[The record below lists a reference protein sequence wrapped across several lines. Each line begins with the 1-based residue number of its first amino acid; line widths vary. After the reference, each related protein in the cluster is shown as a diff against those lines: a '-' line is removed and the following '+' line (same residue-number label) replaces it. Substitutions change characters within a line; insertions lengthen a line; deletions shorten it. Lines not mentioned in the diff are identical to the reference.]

1 MILRIQTFYLS
12 LAFFLSILIYTY
24 SFDTLHNTI
33 IGKSHFFLVSAIILI
48 FTILLYKKRSFQSFI
63 CLSLLILNLFV
74 LILISYNFI
83 NKLYLNL
90 VHILPILI
98 LIKQSLI
105 FFARK
110 SIIKDENLIRSI
122 DRLR

>member
-33 IGKSHFFLVSAIILI
+33 IGKSHFFLVSAIILV

-74 LILISYNFI
+74 LILIAYNFI

-90 VHILPILI
+90 VYILPILI

>member
-33 IGKSHFFLVSAIILI
+33 IGKSHFFLVSAIILL

-74 LILISYNFI
+74 LILIAYNFI

>member
-1 MILRIQTFYLS
+1 MILRIQTFYLFIA
-12 LAFFLSILIYTY
+12 LFLSIFIYIY
-24 SFDTLHNTI
+24 SFDTFQYTI

-48 FTILLYKKRSFQSFI
+48 FTILIYKKRSFQSFI

-74 LILISYNFI
+74 LILIAYNFI

-110 SIIKDENLIRSI
+110 SIVKDEKLIRSI

>member
-33 IGKSHFFLVSAIILI
+33 IGKSHFFLVSAIILV

-74 LILISYNFI
+74 LILIAYNFI

-90 VHILPILI
+90 VHILPILV

>member
-33 IGKSHFFLVSAIILI
+33 IGKSHFFLVSAIILV

-74 LILISYNFI
+74 LILIAYNFI

>member
-48 FTILLYKKRSFQSFI
+48 FTILLYKRRSFQSFI

-74 LILISYNFI
+74 LILIAYNFI

>member
-33 IGKSHFFLVSAIILI
+33 IGKSHFFLVSATILI

-63 CLSLLILNLFV
+63 CSLLLILNLFV
-74 LILISYNFI
+74 LILTTYNFI

-90 VHILPILI
+90 VHFLPILI

-105 FFARK
+105 FYARK

>member
-33 IGKSHFFLVSAIILI
+33 IGKSHFFLVSAIVLI

-74 LILISYNFI
+74 LILIAYNFI

>member
-12 LAFFLSILIYTY
+12 LAFILSIFIYTY
-24 SFDTLHNTI
+24 SFDTLHDTI
-33 IGKSHFFLVSAIILI
+33 IGKLHFFLISAIILV
-48 FTILLYKKRSFQSFI
+48 FTILLYKKRTFQSFI

-74 LILISYNFI
+74 FIFFTYNFI

-90 VHILPILI
+90 LYILPILI

-105 FFARK
+105 FFARR

-122 DRLR
+122 NRLR

>member
-33 IGKSHFFLVSAIILI
+33 IGKSHFFLVSAIILL

-63 CLSLLILNLFV
+63 CTSLLILNLFV
-74 LILISYNFI
+74 LILIAYNFI

>member
-74 LILISYNFI
+74 LILIAYNFI

>member
-33 IGKSHFFLVSAIILI
+33 IGKSHFFLVSAIILL

-63 CLSLLILNLFV
+63 CSLLLILNLFV
-74 LILISYNFI
+74 LILIAYNFI

>member
-33 IGKSHFFLVSAIILI
+33 IGKSHFFLVSAIILV

-63 CLSLLILNLFV
+63 CSLLLILNLFV
-74 LILISYNFI
+74 LILTTYNFI

-90 VHILPILI
+90 VHFLPILI

>member
-24 SFDTLHNTI
+24 SFDILRNTI
-33 IGKSHFFLVSAIILI
+33 IGKSHFFLVSAIILL

-63 CLSLLILNLFV
+63 CSLLLILNLFV
-74 LILISYNFI
+74 LILIAYNFI

>member
-74 LILISYNFI
+74 LILIAYNFI

-122 DRLR
+122 NRLR

>member
-122 DRLR
+122 NRLR

>member
-48 FTILLYKKRSFQSFI
+48 FTILIYKKRSFQSFI

-74 LILISYNFI
+74 LILIAYNFI